1 VPLLSHAAHVARA
14 YGRHLVRRVLLDA
27 LRDPIG
33 RGVLGG
39 ALVDVITPHAPRLW
53 RDPSEAF
60 DRARLAA
67 LEALSDV
74 IDAAEVAHRVKWPRC
89 ACGDAVDANASGWCN
104 RCNRPASG
112 DALTFSLTSIGVR
125 AAVQGLTEGGE

>member
-1 VPLLSHAAHVARA
+1 MPLLSHAAHVARA

-39 ALVDVITPHAPRLW
+39 ALVDVIAPHAPRLW

-74 IDAAEVAHRVKWPRC
+74 IDAAEVVHRAKWPRC
-89 ACGDAVDANASGWCN
+89 ACGDAAKANEAGWCN

-112 DALTFSLTSIGVR
+112 EALIFSLTSTGVR
-125 AAVQGLTEGGE
+125 DAVQRVTEGGE